1 MDRGDYGSVPEKE
14 MMMKRLG
21 LALVVMAMLAFGQG
35 QNPNFFSNVAV
46 TTVVNVKTTST
57 QLFGW
62 NLGNSTAAL
71 CYVQLFNAV
80 PANITLGTT
89 PPTAVVEMPASGVNV
104 QTNPGSRVFS
114 GQIDGMIFGSGLS
127 IAATTTPTGS
137 TTCATSVL
145 LFIR

>member
-35 QNPNFFSNVAV
+35 QNPNFFFNPAV

-62 NLGNSTAAL
+62 NLGNSTAAV
-71 CYVQLFNAV
+71 CYLQMFNNV

-89 PPTAVVEMPASGVNV
+89 APTVVAEMPASGANV
-104 QTNPGSRVFS
+104 QSNPGSRVFP
-114 GQIDGMIFGSGLS
+114 GQIDGLVFGSGLS
-127 IAATTTPTGS
+127 VAATTTPTGS